1 MAIALVSK
9 VLKQIHGVNPT
20 LGPLQIA
27 NAQSCQALG
36 KQKQVNLYEFEVSLS
51 KGQVSRQLGLHRE
64 DPSQKQNK
72 KKKQSLKSSH
82 RTNHPVI
89 ERKKSKNQMCLC

>member
-72 KKKQSLKSSH
+72 KKK
-82 RTNHPVI
+82 PVI
-89 ERKKSKNQMCLC
+89 EKLSQDKSSSNRKKEK

>member
-72 KKKQSLKSSH
+72 KKKTVIEKLSQDKSSS
-82 RTNHPVI
+82 N
-89 ERKKSKNQMCLC
+89 RKKEK